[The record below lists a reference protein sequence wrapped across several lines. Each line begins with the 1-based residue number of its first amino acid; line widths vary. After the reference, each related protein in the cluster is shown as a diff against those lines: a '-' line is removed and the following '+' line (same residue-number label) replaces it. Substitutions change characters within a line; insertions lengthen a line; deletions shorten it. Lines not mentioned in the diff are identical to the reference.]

1 MRRTVRGRILLCADQ
16 VKLVAQEIRR
26 VVQGS
31 IESRRSSS
39 LILRTVAISAI
50 SLQANSAGVSSA
62 IDRNAMACCTGASH
76 SGFGGSASLRM
87 AKRLFARH
95 AIDRKQS
102 PPE

>member
-1 MRRTVRGRILLCADQ
+1 MRRTVRGRTLLCADQ
-16 VKLVAQEIRR
+16 VKLVAQEIKK
-26 VVQGS
+26 GS
-31 IESRRSSS
+31 PGFNRKPPLSS

-95 AIDRKQS
+95 AIGRKQS

>member
-1 MRRTVRGRILLCADQ
+1 
-16 VKLVAQEIRR
+16 
-26 VVQGS
+26 
-31 IESRRSSS
+31 

-95 AIDRKQS
+95 AIGRKQS